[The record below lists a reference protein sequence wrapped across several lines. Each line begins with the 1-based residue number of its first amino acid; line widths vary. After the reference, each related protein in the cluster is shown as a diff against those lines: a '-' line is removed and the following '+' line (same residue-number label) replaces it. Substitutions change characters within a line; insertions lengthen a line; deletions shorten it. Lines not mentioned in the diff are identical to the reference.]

1 MRRSVYERLDRDI
14 AEARRAALAAER
26 KEHEFA
32 RMRCEHASMR
42 VDLALI
48 RLQHVLAK
56 EYNPKQPR
64 VPAGQPGGGQWTDGD
79 DSGINPDDIVN
90 PQWASGKPD
99 ARVILAGGIKP
110 EDHGLTVEQFLS
122 RYCLGSAGR
131 EIPGQFKQMTV
142 GEMLAAK
149 QAGNHAAAKCY
160 KLLNEDR
167 FRK

>member
-1 MRRSVYERLDRDI
+1 MRPSVYERLERERF
-14 AEARRAALAAER
+14 AARHAALAAER
-26 KEHEFA
+26 KA
-32 RMRCEHASMR
+32 REIARLRDEHAGLR
-42 VDLALI
+42 LAHALI
-48 RLQHVLAK
+48 RLQRLLAK

-79 DSGINPDDIVN
+79 DSGINPDAIVN
-90 PQWASGKPD
+90 PQWASDKPD
-99 ARVILAGGIKP
+99 ARIILAGGIKP

-149 QAGNHAAAKCY
+149 QAGNHAADKCY
-160 KLLNEDR
+160 KILNQDR